1 MNAFDRIKGPI
12 FELFDYIAGKSSLE
26 YVIISFFAT
35 LVVLLL
41 VFPLREC
48 AKGYVAKWL
57 GDDTAER
64 EGRLTLNPLE
74 HIDLSGAL
82 CMMLVSFGWTKHIPV
97 NINRCHKVKSGRTAL
112 VLISLAG
119 PLALI
124 IMAYVFTIIY
134 KVLYLVGDSD
144 TMYLIAFAVS
154 YTAQLCVQLAV
165 LFLLPIPFFDGY
177 MILAGFLPKKW
188 VYFVEQNAQIIS
200 WICFM
205 LLVFGVFDIPITIG
219 TIGLLTVLDL
229 LSFFVGM

>member
-1 MNAFDRIKGPI
+1 MNALDRLKGPI
-12 FELFDYIAGKSSLE
+12 FELFDYFAGTSTLDR
-26 YVIISFFAT
+26 VIVSFFAT

-82 CMMLVSFGWTKHIPV
+82 CMMLVSFGWTKHIP
-97 NINRCHKVKSGRTAL
+97 INLSRCRKVKSNRTAMA
-112 VLISLAG
+112 LISLAG

-124 IMAYVFTIIY
+124 IMGYVFMVIY
-134 KVLYLVGDSD
+134 KILYLNADSD
-144 TMYLIAFAVS
+144 TMMLVAFAIS
-154 YTAQLCVQLAV
+154 YTSQLCIQIAV
-165 LFLLPIPFFDGY
+165 MFLLPIPFFDGY
-177 MILAGFLPKKW
+177 MILSCFLPTKW
-188 VYFVEQNAQIIS
+188 VYFVEQNGHIIS

-205 LLVFGVFDIPITIG
+205 LLVFGVFDLPIAIG
-219 TIGLLTVLDL
+219 TIGVETVLDL
-229 LSFFVGM
+229 LSGFIW

>member
-1 MNAFDRIKGPI
+1 MNALDRIKGPI
-12 FELFDYIAGKSSLE
+12 FELFDYIAGKSTFE
-26 YVIISFFAT
+26 YVVISFFAT

-82 CMMLVSFGWTKHIPV
+82 CMMLVSFGWTKHIPI
-97 NINRCHKVKSGRTAL
+97 NISRCHKVKSGRTAMA
-112 VLISLAG
+112 LISLAG

-124 IMAYVFTIIY
+124 VMGYVFTIIY
-134 KVLYLVGDSD
+134 KVLYLVADND
-144 TMYLIAFAVS
+144 TMMLIAFAVS

-165 LFLLPIPFFDGY
+165 MFLLPIPFFDGY
-177 MILAGFLPKKW
+177 MILSCFLPTKW

-205 LLVFGVFDIPITIG
+205 LLVFGLFDLPITLG
-219 TIGLLTVLDL
+219 TIGIQIVLDL
-229 LSFFVGM
+229 LSSFIM